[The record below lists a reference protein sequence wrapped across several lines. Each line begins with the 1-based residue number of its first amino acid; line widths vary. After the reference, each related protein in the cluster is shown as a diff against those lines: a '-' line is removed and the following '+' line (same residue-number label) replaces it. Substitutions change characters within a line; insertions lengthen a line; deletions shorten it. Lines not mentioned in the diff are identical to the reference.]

1 MIQGYRGLI
10 LSAMAAA
17 CLASPAY
24 ATVAQKKPVHHH
36 PVAHRH
42 VVARRAPVSTPLSD
56 DAFLHGSVPDVGSDD
71 RYYSDTRSPPSS
83 SFGPSI
89 FSRWQ

>member
-24 ATVAQKKPVHHH
+24 ATVAQKTVHHH

-56 DAFLHGSVPDVGSDD
+56 DAFLHAVRAGRGLRRPLLQRHAVAAIE
-71 RYYSDTRSPPSS
+71 